1 MSKPKIHKP
10 YCFAG
15 QPALCPGYFDNDT
28 LPCICDSKESL
39 LEVLSQVAR
48 PSVPIVAR
56 APEGDHAFAL
66 SA

>member
-1 MSKPKIHKP
+1 MNTPKIHKP

-28 LPCICDSKESL
+28 LPCICESKERL
-39 LEVLSQVAR
+39 LEALSQVAR
-48 PSVPIVAR
+48 PGVPIVV
-56 APEGDHAFAL
+56 PTPDGDHALAL